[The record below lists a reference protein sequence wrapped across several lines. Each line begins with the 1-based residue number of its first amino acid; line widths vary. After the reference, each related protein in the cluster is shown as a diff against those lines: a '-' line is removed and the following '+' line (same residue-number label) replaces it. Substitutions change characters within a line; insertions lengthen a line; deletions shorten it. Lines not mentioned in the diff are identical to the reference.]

1 MTKTHK
7 LTRKHI
13 ASEYAD
19 SDGYWIDLKAGWR
32 WEADYVHGI
41 HEDTL
46 RAAYAERVV
55 PCDCTQ
61 CKEGEDSSARRG
73 HAITNKLNEAGIECH
88 MIWD

>member
-32 WEADYVHGI
+32 WEADHVHGI
-41 HEDTL
+41 HEDT
-46 RAAYAERVV
+46 RSAAM
-55 PCDCTQ
+55 P
-61 CKEGEDSSARRG
+61 SAWLPASAVNARMRYEMPP
-73 HAITNKLNEAGIECH
+73 LQ
-88 MIWD
+88 